1 MSHNNKEDKNSK
13 NSREKTRVV
22 SIKDADQ
29 YESLKDKGLVIIDF
43 NTTWC
48 GPCKRFA
55 PIFDEMS
62 KKYPHVTF
70 LSVDSEKI
78 EHPDTEKIL
87 SVPTFKVVLN
97 GEVQKEFSG
106 VNAERLEEYIERYQT
121 YQIQISINGNKMKS
135 FTSDDR
141 KRIISYM
148 DKLSE

>member
-1 MSHNNKEDKNSK
+1 MSHSDKNKDGK

-22 SIKDADQ
+22 SIKDVDQ
-29 YESLKDKGLVIIDF
+29 YESLKDKGLVVIDF

-55 PIFDEMS
+55 PVFDEMS

-78 EHPDTEKIL
+78 EHPDTENIL

-106 VNAERLEEYIERYQT
+106 VNAERLEEYIERYHQV
-121 YQIQISINGNKMKS
+121 QISINGNKMKS

-148 DKLSE
+148 DKFTE